1 MPVHS
6 ALWEGPDRMKRI
18 LKWIGIVSGGL
29 IGLILIGI
37 VVLYFVG
44 TARINKTFEVQV
56 AEVIVPTD
64 QAAIERGEH
73 FVEAIAFCQK
83 CHTQNLG
90 GEVADDD
97 PLFGVYAPRNLTSG
111 LGGVGDNFSDIDYVR
126 AIRHGIGQYGK
137 SLLFMP
143 TEIYSKISDADLGA
157 IIAYLKSLPPVDN
170 ELPDTSLG
178 VLARILTAVD
188 SSVLS
193 ANLIDHDAPRPPEPV
208 PGVTRDY
215 GEYLAFSCSRC
226 HGDNLAG
233 GTVGGFEPDAPKV
246 PNITPGGAPGNWTQ
260 AQFVSTLRGGVT
272 PSGKVLDP
280 EFMPWLYFTRMT
292 DDELNAIW
300 LYLESLPARE
310 FEG

>member
-1 MPVHS
+1 
-6 ALWEGPDRMKRI
+6 
-18 LKWIGIVSGGL
+18 
-29 IGLILIGI
+29 
-37 VVLYFVG
+37 
-44 TARINKTFEVQV
+44 
-56 AEVIVPTD
+56 
-64 QAAIERGEH
+64 
-73 FVEAIAFCQK
+73 
-83 CHTQNLG
+83 
-90 GEVADDD
+90 
-97 PLFGVYAPRNLTSG
+97 
-111 LGGVGDNFSDIDYVR
+111 DYVR
-126 AIRHGIGQYGK
+126 AIRHGIGQDGK

-157 IIAYLKSLPPVDN
+157 IIAYLKSLPPVNN
-170 ELPDTSLG
+170 ELPDTSTG
-178 VLARILTAVD
+178 VLLRILAGID

-193 ANLIDHDAPRPPEPV
+193 ANLIDHDAPRPAEPV

-233 GTVGGFEPDAPKV
+233 GTVGGFEPDAPKA

-272 PSGKVLDP
+272 PSGKVLDR

>member
-1 MPVHS
+1 M
-6 ALWEGPDRMKRI
+6 I
-18 LKWIGIVSGGL
+18 
-29 IGLILIGI
+29 LILM

-44 TARINKTFEVQV
+44 TAKINKTFEVPV
-56 AEVIVPTD
+56 AEVAVPTD
-64 QAAIERGEH
+64 QASIDGGRH
-73 FVEAIAFCQK
+73 FAEAIAFCQK

-90 GEVADDD
+90 GEVANDD

-111 LGGVGDNFSDIDYVR
+111 LGGTGENFSDIDYVR
-126 AIRHGIGQYGK
+126 AIRHGIGQDGK

-143 TEIYSKISDADLGA
+143 TEIYSEISDADLGA
-157 IIAYLKSLPPVDN
+157 IIAYLKSLPPVNN

-178 VLARILTAVD
+178 VLARILAGVD

-193 ANLIDHDAPRPPEPV
+193 ANLIDHDAPRPTEPV
-208 PGVTRDY
+208 VGVTRDY

-233 GTVGGFEPDAPKV
+233 GTIGGFEPDAPKG
-246 PNITPGGAPGNWTQ
+246 PNITPGGEPGSWDE
-260 AQFVSTLRGGVT
+260 AQFVSTLRTGIT

-280 EFMPWLYFTRMT
+280 EFMPWRYFTKMT
-292 DDELNAIW
+292 DDELSAIW
-300 LYLESLPARE
+300 LYLGSLPARE

>member
-1 MPVHS
+1 M
-6 ALWEGPDRMKRI
+6 I
-18 LKWIGIVSGGL
+18 
-29 IGLILIGI
+29 
-37 VVLYFVG
+37 G
-44 TARINKTFEVQV
+44 TAKINRTFDLQV
-56 AEVIVPTD
+56 AEVIIPTD

-73 FVEAIAFCQK
+73 FVQAIAFCQK

-90 GEVADDD
+90 GEVAGDD
-97 PLFGVYAPRNLTSG
+97 PLFGVFAPRNLMPG
-111 LGGVGDNFSDIDYVR
+111 LGGVDDNFSDIDYVR
-126 AIRHGIGQYGK
+126 AIRHDIGQDGK

-157 IIAYLKSLPPVDN
+157 IIAYLKSLPPVNN

-178 VLARILTAVD
+178 ILARILTAVD

-193 ANLIDHDAPRPPEPV
+193 ANLIDHDAPRPAEPV

-226 HGDNLAG
+226 HGENLAG
-233 GTVGGFEPDAPKV
+233 GTVGGFEPDAPKA

-260 AQFVSTLRGGVT
+260 AQFVSTLRGGIT

-280 EFMPWLYFTRMT
+280 EFMPWLYFLKMT